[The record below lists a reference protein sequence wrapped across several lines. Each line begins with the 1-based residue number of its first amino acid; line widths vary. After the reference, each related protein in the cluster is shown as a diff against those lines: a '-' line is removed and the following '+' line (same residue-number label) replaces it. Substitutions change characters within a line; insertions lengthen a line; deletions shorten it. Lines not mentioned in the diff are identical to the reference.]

1 MELSLKKSKI
11 TEADSLFNIQKEVFQ
26 SDLKKY
32 QDYDSS
38 PATEHI
44 DFFRYRLNQSLH
56 YTVYIDG
63 KINGGVCIL
72 ILTDTHF
79 HLFRIF
85 LHSDCQNNGIGT
97 TIMNEIERKFP
108 TVKTWSLNTPKDNVR
123 NRHFYE
129 KLGYRKTGE
138 QKINS
143 RLTLIEYQKV
153 K

>member
-1 MELSLKKSKI
+1 MKLSLKRSKI

-56 YTVYIDG
+56 YTVYIDE
-63 KINGGVCIL
+63 KISGGVCIL

-85 LHSDCQNNGIGT
+85 LRSDCQNNRIGT
-97 TIMNEIERKFP
+97 TIMNDIERKFP